1 MSNDA
6 YHPSMMEEALDG
18 MRRKEIADLQADL
31 AAEKEISAAVTFD
44 REQLRSEAERQR
56 ECIRSLT
63 EQNASLI
70 WERDGHGKSNV
81 PDIFVQNAA
90 LTGENMV
97 LSAELAACK
106 RERDALR
113 QGIKPVVIWLRNG
126 CDPVEASKELLLL
139 LENGK

>member
-18 MRRKEIADLQADL
+18 MRRKEIADLKAENERLTQFLQA
-31 AAEKEISAAVTFD
+31 AT
-44 REQLRSEAERQR
+44 
-56 ECIRSLT
+56 IRGG
-63 EQNASLI
+63 ELI
-70 WERDGHGKSNV
+70 
-81 PDIFVQNAA
+81 
-90 LTGENMV
+90 
-97 LSAELAACK
+97 AELAACK

-126 CDPVEASKELLLL
+126 CDPIEASKELLLL

>member
-18 MRRKEIADLQADL
+18 MRRKEIADLQA
-31 AAEKEISAAVTFD
+31 
-44 REQLRSEAERQR
+44 
-56 ECIRSLT
+56 
-63 EQNASLI
+63 
-70 WERDGHGKSNV
+70 
-81 PDIFVQNAA
+81 
-90 LTGENMV
+90 
-97 LSAELAACK
+97 ELAACR

-126 CDPVEASKELLLL
+126 CDPIEASKELLLL